1 MMVYTVKQVAK
12 LAGVSVRTLHYY
24 DEVGIL
30 QPKSRSAGGY
40 RQYDEEAMLR
50 LQQIMFFRELGF
62 GLDEIRKI
70 IAQPDFD
77 ILEVL
82 QSHKILLMKKAERI
96 NELLATVNK
105 TMKKFQGETK
115 MQIKEYYQGFS
126 DEQIEKYR
134 EEVRQR
140 WGDKVLKDSEAR
152 VMKMGKDKF
161 AALQA
166 KGGSIFKAISD
177 NMSQGFD
184 SPVVQEQVAKWRQWL
199 ENPSTYSDEAVLGLG
214 QAYSQHPEFA
224 KFFAKFHK
232 DLPEFLTRA
241 IECYCAG
248 TKRMG

>member
-1 MMVYTVKQVAK
+1 V
-12 LAGVSVRTLHYY
+12 
-24 DEVGIL
+24 E
-30 QPKSRSAGGY
+30 
-40 RQYDEEAMLR
+40 R
-50 LQQIMFFRELGF
+50 L
-62 GLDEIRKI
+62 
-70 IAQPDFD
+70 
-77 ILEVL
+77 
-82 QSHKILLMKKAERI
+82 
-96 NELLATVNK
+96 NELLSTIDK
-105 TMKKFQGETK
+105 TIQKQKGETT
-115 MQIKEYYQGFS
+115 MEIKEYYRGFS

-140 WGDKVLKDSEAR
+140 WGDDTLRNSEAR
-152 VMKMGKDKF
+152 VIKMGKEKF

-166 KGGSIFKAISD
+166 EGGAIFQAIFD

-184 SPVVQEQVAKWRQWL
+184 SAEVQGQVAKWRQWL
-199 ENPSTYSDEAVLGLG
+199 ENFAAYSDEVVLGLG